1 VPFNAG
7 WFALPFPPQAERNRA
22 TTNKEIQNLFFI
34 SQNSYLFTLDMTF
47 IGLGLFPKQR
57 PNTCAN
63 KNDWIYPERVSIR
76 R

>member
-1 VPFNAG
+1 
-7 WFALPFPPQAERNRA
+7 
-22 TTNKEIQNLFFI
+22 
-34 SQNSYLFTLDMTF
+34 MTF